1 MHTEGL
7 CVQRCAEGL
16 AWLLRG
22 GPAAAK
28 AHACSVRL
36 LPLGL
41 GQILSPGCWGGLTW
55 SQDLGAEQGGRVHG
69 DSSHFPHCL
78 RTPPW
83 SSTWGKPRSAPSRLG
98 AYVTV
103 TYTRVPHKGLSP
115 LRLFLLPLPTHEASA
130 CNLLCP
136 RGPLFVELLS

>member
-41 GQILSPGCWGGLTW
+41 GQILSPGCWGGVTW

-83 SSTWGKPRSAPSRLG
+83 SSTWGKPRPAPSRVG
-98 AYVTV
+98 GICYCYIHQSA
-103 TYTRVPHKGLSP
+103 PQ
-115 LRLFLLPLPTHEASA
+115 RLFLLPLPTHEASA

>member
-78 RTPPW
+78 CTPPLYM
-83 SSTWGKPRSAPSRLG
+83 SPLG
-98 AYVTV
+98 A
-103 TYTRVPHKGLSP
+103 S
-115 LRLFLLPLPTHEASA
+115 EAGGVA
-130 CNLLCP
+130 
-136 RGPLFVELLS
+136 ELKQDLGKQKLDLTI